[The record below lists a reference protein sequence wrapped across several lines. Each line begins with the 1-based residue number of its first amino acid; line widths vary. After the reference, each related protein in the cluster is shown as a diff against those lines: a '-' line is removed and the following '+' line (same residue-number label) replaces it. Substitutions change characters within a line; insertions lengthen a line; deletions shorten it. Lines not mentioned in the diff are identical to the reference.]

1 MANRKCVH
9 TAPDNTIIHVIYLI
23 DQRWTLVFNISCHNK
38 IKNKFFSVSKT
49 VKMKIKRISTFSSF
63 DLIMCAW
70 IPVSSDN
77 HFCDHFYLHRP
88 LISYIIFQI
97 FQFNPFFVA
106 IFVLFAFCCCRIS
119 GHQIKNQIVIRPSQL
134 IFHTFLAF

>member
-1 MANRKCVH
+1 MTVFFMANRKCVH

-88 LISYIIFQI
+88 LISYISF
-97 FQFNPFFVA
+97 FRFFNSILFLLPFSYCSLFVA
-106 IFVLFAFCCCRIS
+106 AGYLD
-119 GHQIKNQIVIRPSQL
+119 IKSKIKL
-134 IFHTFLAF
+134 